1 MSITIKKE
9 IETFSELREA
19 TWCCEF
25 VLDAIEK
32 ANKEDEFM
40 GFLEEIYFMEGTESC
55 TMTELNDFIRFDT
68 YTIFEAIGLD
78 EDGNEPEEEEEE
90 DEA

>member
-40 GFLEEIYFMEGTESC
+40 DYIESMFECGEIP
-55 TMTELNDFIRFDT
+55 TMAELNDFIRFDT
-68 YTIFEAIGLD
+68 DTIFEAMGLD
-78 EDGNEPEEEEEE
+78 EDGNEPTDEEEEE

>member
-25 VLDAIEK
+25 VLDAIEN
-32 ANKEDEFM
+32 ANKENEFM
-40 GFLEEIYFMEGTESC
+40 DYIESMFERGESP

>member
-9 IETFSELREA
+9 IETFSDLREA

-25 VLDAIEK
+25 VLDAIED
-32 ANKEDEFM
+32 ASKEDEFM
-40 GFLEEIYFMEGTESC
+40 NYIESMFECGEIP
-55 TMTELNDFIRFDT
+55 TMTELNDSIRFDT
-68 YTIFEAIGLD
+68 DTIFEEMGLD
-78 EDGNEPEEEEEE
+78 EDGNEPEEEEGEE

>member
-1 MSITIKKE
+1 MGITIKKE
-9 IETFSELREA
+9 IETFSDLREA

-40 GFLEEIYFMEGTESC
+40 NYIEAMFECGETP

-68 YTIFEAIGLD
+68 DTIFEEMGLD
-78 EDGNEPEEEEEE
+78 EDGNEPEENEEEE
-90 DEA
+90 DED